1 MFLRVLFGTAAGIA
15 SGSQRYDDHQQQSGQ
30 LHRRPL
36 FKKFVAVGLKQT
48 NTQSKVSPSPTQSS
62 MQRRPHDS
70 SRLFTTRWSV
80 GRSVMR
86 SHLLN
91 TVIHPHDGQRRERVK
106 AYPSLS
112 LSLSLCAS
120 IVAMQ
125 IIALKPCSNTGA
137 RSCTHL

>member
-80 GRSVMR
+80 GWSVMR

-112 LSLSLCAS
+112 LSLCAS